1 MVAQTGNDPAG
12 ENPMERRLEKSALC
26 WGCVPGTSLLQLAE
40 LASRHG
46 FAEIHVQPGQY
57 LDAGVDDAALRA
69 RLDELGVK
77 VGVIDALM
85 SGLPGLPGP
94 RDVKPEWRR
103 LFENSLDD
111 CLKAATALG
120 ARTLNVAHF
129 LGKPVEVEAMG
140 VAVRKIAER
149 AADVGKRVTLEFIPD
164 TGFADLATTMAIAEA
179 TARTDV
185 GIMFDTW
192 HFLRSGGLPEELE
205 ALSPAR
211 IFEAQISGR
220 RKPVPGEAYTP
231 MSGRLAPGEGDEPV
245 ARLARALRC
254 GSPELVLAVE
264 VFSAERADADKTVAH
279 LARATR
285 DFLAELG

>member
-1 MVAQTGNDPAG
+1 MVAAQNSSLGNV
-12 ENPMERRLEKSALC
+12 LEKSALC

-40 LASRHG
+40 LAARHG

-57 LDAGVDDAALRA
+57 LDAGLDHAALRA

-85 SGLPGLPGP
+85 SGLPGLPDP
-94 RDVKPEWRR
+94 KDVKPEWRR

-111 CLKAATALG
+111 CLRAATALG

-129 LGKPVEVEAMG
+129 LGKPVEVKAMG
-140 VAVRKIAER
+140 VAVRNIAER
-149 AADVGKRVTLEFIPD
+149 AGDVGKRVTLEFIPD
-164 TGFADLATTMAIAEA
+164 TGFADLATTIAVVEA
-179 TARTDV
+179 AGRPDV

-192 HFLRSGGLPEELE
+192 HFLRSGGLAEELE

-220 RKPVPGEAYTP
+220 RKPVPGEAYAP

-245 ARLARALRC
+245 ARLARALRL
-254 GSPELVLAVE
+254 GNPDLVLAVE
-264 VFSAERADADKTVAH
+264 VFSAERTDADQTVAH